1 MTAGPDV
8 FIPDTQEIGFQ
19 SCMPI
24 QNTVD
29 KTPFRSTL
37 FLKKFCF
44 VPGDGHVSQF
54 PLDPCNCLSMKDFS
68 CFQSKLN

>member
-19 SCMPI
+19 SCAPFR
-24 QNTVD
+24 NTVD
-29 KTPFRSTL
+29 KIPFRSTL

-44 VPGDGHVSQF
+44 VPEDGRVSQF
-54 PLDPCNCLSMKDFS
+54 PLDPCNYLSMKGLLMFS
-68 CFQSKLN
+68 I